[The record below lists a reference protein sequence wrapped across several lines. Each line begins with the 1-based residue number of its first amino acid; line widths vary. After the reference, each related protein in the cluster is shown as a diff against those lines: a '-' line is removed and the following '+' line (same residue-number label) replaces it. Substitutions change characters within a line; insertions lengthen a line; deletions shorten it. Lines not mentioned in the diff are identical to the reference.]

1 MTTLRSCSVLVALC
15 VTGTVYAQNPP
26 VMAPDTP
33 SPSVLIPTPNPELAG
48 ASSAQRQSALRLVA
62 ASPGNIDS
70 GMRVKSPTGD
80 VLGTVASIIPASS
93 HNEGYVVIAG
103 PEGTATPVPY
113 GTASSMVRHDAIVL
127 DKARFVNAP
136 KVQQYQTEDGSST
149 VWEQK
154 ADSYWKRNA
163 NSADRTSGVRR

>member
-1 MTTLRSCSVLVALC
+1 MTTFRSFSVLAALC
-15 VTGTVYAQNPP
+15 ISGPAYAQ
-26 VMAPDTP
+26 
-33 SPSVLIPTPNPELAG
+33 SQ
-48 ASSAQRQSALRLVA
+48 AQPLRLVT

-70 GMRVKSPTGD
+70 GMQVKSPSGD
-80 VLGTVASIIPASS
+80 LLGTVASIIPGNS

-113 GTASSMVRHDAIVL
+113 GTASSMVRRDAIVL
-127 DKARFVNAP
+127 DKARFAKAP

-154 ADSYWKRNA
+154 ANEYW
-163 NSADRTSGVRR
+163 RR